1 MPVPSPHTQ
10 ILLAIFL
17 FGEMNHERENCTPPC
32 LTTLCGGAGGIWGS
46 PDNEAGTQRRSNS
59 QGVWCGS
66 QGLREMVLEG

>member
-1 MPVPSPHTQ
+1 MPVPSPHMQ

-17 FGEMNHERENCTPPC
+17 FGEMNHERENCTPPMPDH
-32 LTTLCGGAGGIWGS
+32 TVWWGGIWGS